1 MPSKVLAV
9 VQNEQLDGAM
19 LRHVKNERDLEEIGV
34 AWAIHR
40 RRLLELLGAW
50 KRQGVPLVARRES
63 AGRGALAD
71 GDRAGDAATP
81 PRETPRV
88 ATPPGAADSPTEIKL
103 AHGPTLHVTT
113 PVRALERTK
122 RRKRVF
128 ISFRVSEALEEAK
141 ALAAHLETLG
151 FAPFVC
157 EADIMNAEDWVS
169 VITEALRTGR
179 RRRSWNCFGTR
190 NFTPWEA
197 GVDTLGTMVEE
208 MAAAQAFAGGVASR
222 APPLSSEQE
231 HLHARVFSRF
241 GLQRPQTRAL
251 LLAATRRIEHRGA
264 ELTTQGTTVTSLGLL
279 VEGAASVHVDGTKV
293 ATINPFK
300 FVGEVS
306 WLNRH
311 AGPGSANASCVA
323 EGPLDMLSWSFDAL
337 EALVTNDAD
346 MGRAVDR
353 MLHAD
358 VVAKI
363 HATAGD
369 APKRPPRRA
378 ASTGVVLRPEP
389 LAASV
394 DALAARLH
402 AAVFAPCGMGLD
414 AVAGLLRSA
423 RGGVARAGDELTTRG
438 APVTWL
444 VLVYDA
450 QEETVAVTEPGV
462 ASATCVARSDASYV
476 AWDMAALRD
485 ALRADAALADDFH
498 RALRRDATRK
508 LQTANA
514 TTTSARAPKL
524 APIAP
529 TAADGT
535 APNSPKP

>member
-1 MPSKVLAV
+1 M
-9 VQNEQLDGAM
+9 
-19 LRHVKNERDLEEIGV
+19 
-34 AWAIHR
+34 
-40 RRLLELLGAW
+40 
-50 KRQGVPLVARRES
+50 
-63 AGRGALAD
+63 
-71 GDRAGDAATP
+71 
-81 PRETPRV
+81 
-88 ATPPGAADSPTEIKL
+88 
-103 AHGPTLHVTT
+103 
-113 PVRALERTK
+113 
-122 RRKRVF
+122 
-128 ISFRVSEALEEAK
+128 SEALEEAK
-141 ALAAHLETLG
+141 ALTAHLETLG

-169 VITEALRTGR
+169 VITEALRTCCVFVALASDTYGAPGGDILGTFHEFACALKR
-179 RRRSWNCFGTR
+179 NATRGQPGILIVRLSRQWPPETELELLLGTR

-264 ELTTQGTTVTSLGLL
+264 ELTKQGTTVTSLGLL

-293 ATINPFK
+293 ARINRFK

-378 ASTGVVLRPEP
+378 ASTGRALRPAP
-389 LAASV
+389 LAESI

-414 AVAGLLRSA
+414 AVVGLLRSA

-438 APVTWL
+438 APVAWL

-450 QEETVAVTEPGV
+450 QEETVAVVGESGETVAELSAPCWLGEMTFLRPAAETEPGA
-462 ASATCVARSDASYV
+462 ASATCVARSDVSYV